1 MAEPA
6 PQKAPRRKS
15 KTNEDNPSVIDYGET
30 PEQTV
35 QSTSRRETDREKMMR
50 AREALLSGFEAES
63 NTAEPKLAQT
73 RTAPSL
79 GIRVYLSYSRK
90 DTEFAKALYNRLV
103 SAGYDIWADWED
115 IPLSS
120 NHLDEL
126 RNGRLQT
133 SDAFLFIISPDS
145 LNSDVSY
152 RELNEAIK
160 QNKSIIP
167 ILHRE
172 LESGTM
178 VHREIG
184 PLKHIYMRDVDEL
197 ERQFPSLVDALS
209 APSVPTTTLDFAHN
223 DRPTGKDQLDYQS
236 YARAF
241 AQILASPHTKPPL
254 TVGLYASWG
263 MGKSFLMN
271 KIKEELRAKER
282 RSKEKSSK
290 SRTRKVGEKE
300 LVFHFIDFNAWEY
313 STSDNLWAGMIT
325 SLYGQVEKAYKPWQI
340 TRFRWT
346 KRFRKNLRKTFGWGG
361 VFTLLGVILAA
372 FLQGDTLLQVTD
384 SLSNLQEL
392 FGTAFL
398 SGSTLA
404 ALIAFLR
411 AARDLFESTAPRSKE
426 LQSIVSR
433 KDFSTQIGF
442 MDEIKGEIGEMLTLI
457 KNIEKGKR
465 EVRFV
470 LFVDDLD
477 RCPPN
482 KAIEVLEALLLLLSY
497 QEGEAPFFIFLAID
511 ARVIVKAIEVHYGK
525 MLTEAGISGY
535 EFLDKV
541 VQIPFRIPPAGPTAM
556 KKYITS
562 LLWQSEEAR
571 TEAEN
576 RRPGLAPVVAA
587 SVEPAPGPTPTPSS
601 TPEVLPE
608 PIPEEP
614 FDKGEQTAFES
625 YAPFITANPR
635 RMKRIV
641 NVYRITRYLLNMQGE
656 STVPR
661 ESVIKWVVISEEWP
675 FRTAWMLQQIE
686 DDYQLGI
693 GLSKTPDATL
703 LDIYQK
709 IKHHVKDERAKPLLA
724 LDSDPESFDQFITL
738 DPTISVQDIYDTLRP
753 LTFNLN
759 PAMRSEVLRAA
770 AVNNLQA

>member
-15 KTNEDNPSVIDYGET
+15 NTNEDNPSVIDYGGT
-30 PEQTV
+30 PEQQQTSSP
-35 QSTSRRETDREKMMR
+35 STSPPPPSTSTVEPEPTQGRN
-50 AREALLSGFEAES
+50 LS
-63 NTAEPKLAQT
+63 K
-73 RTAPSL
+73 
-79 GIRVYLSYSRK
+79 IRVYLSYARK
-90 DTEFAKALYNRLV
+90 DTEFAKALYDRLL
-103 SAGYDIWADWED
+103 SEGFDIWVDWED
-115 IPLSS
+115 IPPSS
-120 NHLDEL
+120 KWLDEIL
-126 RNGRLQT
+126 NGIQT
-133 SDAFLFIISPDS
+133 SDAFIFIISPDS
-145 LNSDVSY
+145 LVSEVNTQ
-152 RELNEAIK
+152 ELEQAIK
-160 QNKSIIP
+160 QSKRLIP
-167 ILHRE
+167 ILHRNPDKQQPI
-172 LESGTM
+172 
-178 VHREIG
+178 HPEIASINW
-184 PLKHIYMRDVDEL
+184 IYMLDAEEL
-197 ERQFPSLVDALS
+197 DRQFPVLAGVLSALS
-209 APSVPTTTLDFAHN
+209 APPGPSTTLDFALN

-271 KIKEELRAKER
+271 KIKEELRSKER
-282 RSKEKSSK
+282 RSKAKDQ
-290 SRTRKVGEKE
+290 TE

-313 STSDNLWAGMIT
+313 STSDNLWAGLIT

-411 AARDLFESTAPRSKE
+411 AARDLFDSTAPRSKE

-541 VQIPFRIPPAGPTAM
+541 VQIPFRIPPAGPVAM

-576 RRPGLAPVVAA
+576 RRARATLAATPAA
-587 SVEPAPGPTPTPSS
+587 DDTPTPAQTAPAQASENP
-601 TPEVLPE
+601 PEL
-608 PIPEEP
+608 IPEEP
-614 FDKGEQTAFES
+614 FDDAEQA
-625 YAPFITANPR
+625 
-635 RMKRIV
+635 
-641 NVYRITRYLLNMQGE
+641 
-656 STVPR
+656 
-661 ESVIKWVVISEEWP
+661 
-675 FRTAWMLQQIE
+675 
-686 DDYQLGI
+686 
-693 GLSKTPDATL
+693 
-703 LDIYQK
+703 
-709 IKHHVKDERAKPLLA
+709 
-724 LDSDPESFDQFITL
+724 
-738 DPTISVQDIYDTLRP
+738 
-753 LTFNLN
+753 
-759 PAMRSEVLRAA
+759 
-770 AVNNLQA
+770 